1 MTPIKTLD
9 LKGNFRTYPFAE
21 LIVEISQAK
30 LSGSLRLACGEKK
43 TVVYFRDGALVYGV
57 SNAKALRLFTILL
70 SRSIIEQKELANH
83 PNFANDLELA
93 ASLQAKGTLTREA
106 IEAANIDQIE
116 AVMIDALSWP
126 GGDWIFSPLARLRD
140 DLVHEIK
147 DFRVLADYA
156 RCVPLSVISQRFRS
170 VQESFVVVPGR
181 EESLPLQ
188 THEAFVRSRFGSS
201 PMTIEELRL
210 ICGMPESGLLQAL
223 YVLWLGG
230 VLVRR
235 DWNAALS
242 AAKIGEIRRAK
253 MSLVRGAAKLELP
266 QSETSEPPDSPP
278 IQPIEQAPPDPGID
292 LPLDDYLDR
301 VEKAETLYDVLSVGD
316 QATVAEIK
324 TRYFEMAKLFHPDR
338 FHRES
343 AVLLRR
349 IQIAFTEI
357 AHAYETLKNP
367 DSRKTYDFKVR
378 KEIEARAKR
387 RAAGQPETAATAG
400 GSEVA
405 MESFELGMS
414 NLADGDF
421 AAAAGF
427 LARAVHY
434 NPQNA
439 LYHAYYGKA
448 LSADEKKRHKA
459 ESEMQSAV
467 RLDPKNAKIRIMLAE
482 FFIDMNMIKRAEG
495 ELKRFLEIAPD
506 NKEAVN
512 LLNSI
517 RL

>member
-1 MTPIKTLD
+1 M
-9 LKGNFRTYPFAE
+9 
-21 LIVEISQAK
+21 
-30 LSGSLRLACGEKK
+30 
-43 TVVYFRDGALVYGV
+43 

-116 AVMIDALSWP
+116 AVMIEALSWP
-126 GGDWIFSPLARLRD
+126 DGDWIFSPLARLRD

-156 RCVPLSVISQRFRS
+156 RCVPLSVISRRFRS

-201 PMTIEELRL
+201 PMTIEELRP

-242 AAKIGEIRRAK
+242 AANIGEIRRAK

-266 QSETSEPPDSPP
+266 QSETAEPPDSSPV
-278 IQPIEQAPPDPGID
+278 QPIEQAPPDPGID

-324 TRYFEMAKLFHPDR
+324 SRYFEMAKLFHSGPIPSRIGRSASSHPARIYGDR
-338 FHRES
+338 SR
-343 AVLLRR
+343 VR
-349 IQIAFTEI
+349 
-357 AHAYETLKNP
+357 NP
-367 DSRKTYDFKVR
+367 
-378 KEIEARAKR
+378 
-387 RAAGQPETAATAG
+387 
-400 GSEVA
+400 
-405 MESFELGMS
+405 
-414 NLADGDF
+414 
-421 AAAAGF
+421 
-427 LARAVHY
+427 
-434 NPQNA
+434 
-439 LYHAYYGKA
+439 
-448 LSADEKKRHKA
+448 
-459 ESEMQSAV
+459 
-467 RLDPKNAKIRIMLAE
+467 
-482 FFIDMNMIKRAEG
+482 
-495 ELKRFLEIAPD
+495 
-506 NKEAVN
+506 
-512 LLNSI
+512 
-517 RL
+517 